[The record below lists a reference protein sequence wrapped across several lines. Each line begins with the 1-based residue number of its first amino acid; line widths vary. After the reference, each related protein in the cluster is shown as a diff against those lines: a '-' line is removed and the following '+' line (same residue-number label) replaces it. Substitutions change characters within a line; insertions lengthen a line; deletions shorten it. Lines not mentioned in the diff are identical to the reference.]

1 MDDHDGANGS
11 PEDVRETGRQG
22 PAGRQAE
29 LAALHRLLAAAR
41 TGHPSIVL
49 VEGASGMGKTAL
61 IEYFLQEQ
69 HGLNDQQGLLREQ
82 RGLDEQHDPGEHAV
96 RVYRASGVRWENE
109 LDLGVADQLAKAAGA
124 ALFPDGTAPAE
135 PPGPLAAGRRLYE
148 IWSAH
153 RQDTAVVVID
163 DAHWADAASLRA
175 VASAVRRMSTEKVLV
190 VLAAADDALH
200 RLPVDVLDFLAAY
213 RDGAL
218 RLGPLTPEDVQQ
230 LAWSAGR
237 VDLSLPAARILCRH
251 TRGNPLHIT
260 DLLQEV
266 PAGIWRD
273 WQPALP
279 APRRYASAVHRRL
292 DACGPQ
298 ARTLIEACSALGEA
312 VPFAEAAELSG
323 VADPLAAVDEARR
336 AGLLTT
342 ADGPGL
348 TLLTFP
354 HPLVRA
360 AVHGALGL
368 VERGDLHRRAAEI
381 VEDHG
386 RRLMHRVAATPAAD
400 AELADDLDRF
410 AADRAAEGAWSQVAG
425 ALVAASRL
433 TPARATR
440 RDRLL
445 RAVDALVGAGDRP
458 QAETFAAELES
469 YPPGA
474 LRDSVLGYLAITR
487 GRPEEAEVRLTHAW
501 ERCDPARR
509 PELAAAI
516 CHRRVLHSLGRCRAA
531 DLVHWAR
538 KAVDLVGPMEPSAVE
553 SEAILGLGLAAMG
566 RAEEAAHAYD
576 DVLARISSGAQSQ
589 RVQMGRGWMDLAMDE
604 PEAAR
609 RELEGAVPT
618 GFRMGS
624 TRISLW
630 AQAWLARTQ
639 FALGAWQD
647 AVRTVDRAAAQ
658 LAEVRMELLRPLV
671 HWTGA
676 QIHALRGDW
685 AAAHHHARQ
694 ASADMQHYEAMV
706 VPACLARAQVAE
718 ARGQYERVTAAL
730 EPVLRLRQRE
740 GIDEPGFWPWQDVYA
755 NALVMTNRVPEADTF
770 LKPFEELAA
779 DRGHRSTMARL
790 GYVRGRIAGSEGDL
804 DTARAHFEGALAH
817 LEHLPL
823 PYDRARVSYAY
834 GQTLRRAGKRREA
847 DALLQNAR
855 DAYVLLG
862 ARTYV
867 ERCERELQAGGVKR
881 GGAEDFSRLTAQERA
896 VARLVARGMS
906 NAQVASELFL
916 SVKTVQYHLTHVYAK
931 FGVRSRGELAAVF
944 RDS

>member
-1 MDDHDGANGS
+1 MDDHSGASPLPDGA
-11 PEDVRETGRQG
+11 RETVQRG
-22 PAGRQAE
+22 PAGRKAE
-29 LAALHRLLAAAR
+29 LAALDRLLAAAR
-41 TGHPSIVL
+41 AGHPSIVL

-61 IEYFLQEQ
+61 VEHFLHE
-69 HGLNDQQGLLREQ
+69 HSLEGQQ
-82 RGLDEQHDPGEHAV
+82 AV
-96 RVYRASGVRWENE
+96 RVHRANGVRWENG
-109 LDLGVADQLAKAAGA
+109 LDLGVAEQLAKAAGA
-124 ALFPDGTAPAE
+124 TLAPE
-135 PPGPLAAGRRLYE
+135 LDPVAAGHRLQE
-148 IWSAH
+148 IWNA
-153 RQDTAVVVID
+153 RRGQDTLVVVID
-163 DAHWADAASLRA
+163 DAHWADAASLQA
-175 VASAVRRMSTEKVLV
+175 VASAVRRMSTEPVLV
-190 VLAAADDALH
+190 ILLAADDRLA

-213 RDGAL
+213 RDSAL
-218 RLGPLTPEDVQQ
+218 RLGPLTPEDVQG
-230 LAWSAGR
+230 LAWSAAR
-237 VDLSLPAARILCRH
+237 IDLSLAAARILCRH

-266 PAGIWRD
+266 PPGIWRD

-279 APRRYASAVHRRL
+279 APRRYASAVQRRL
-292 DACGPQ
+292 EGCGDR
-298 ARTLIEACSALGEA
+298 ARTLVEACAALGES

-323 VADPLAAVDEARR
+323 VADPLAAVDEACD
-336 AGLLTT
+336 AGLLTRT
-342 ADGPGL
+342 DGPGL

-368 VERGDLHRRAAEI
+368 VERGDLHRRAAET

-433 TPARATR
+433 SPARTTR

-469 YPPGA
+469 FPPSA

-487 GRPEEAEVRLTHAW
+487 GRPEEAEVYLTHAW
-501 ERCDPARR
+501 ERCDPVRR

-516 CHRRVLHSLGRCRAA
+516 CQRRVLHSLGRVHPAE
-531 DLVHWAR
+531 LVHWAR

-566 RAEEAAHAYD
+566 RPEEAAHAYD

-589 RVQMGRGWMDLAMDE
+589 RVQMGRGWMDLALDD

-618 GFRMGS
+618 GIRGGS
-624 TRISLW
+624 LRISLW

-639 FALGAWQD
+639 FALGAWSD
-647 AVRTVDRAAAQ
+647 ALRTADRATAQ
-658 LAEVRMELLRPLV
+658 VAEARMELLRPLV

-676 QIHALRGDW
+676 QIHALRGNW
-685 AAAHHHARQ
+685 PTAYHHARQ
-694 ASADMQHYEAMV
+694 ATADMQHYEAMV

-730 EPVLRLRQRE
+730 EPVLRLRHRE

-755 NALVMTNRVPEADTF
+755 NALVMTNRVPEADAF
-770 LKPFEELAA
+770 LRPFEELAA

-790 GYVRGRIAGSEGDL
+790 GYVRGRIAGTEGDL
-804 DTARAHFEGALAH
+804 DAARAHFEGALAH

-834 GQTLRRAGKRREA
+834 GQTLRRAGKRKEA

-867 ERCERELQAGGVKR
+867 ERCERELQAGGLKR
-881 GGAEDFSRLTAQERA
+881 GGTEGTEDFSRLTAQERA

-906 NAQVASELFL
+906 NGQVASELFL

-931 FGVRSRGELAAVF
+931 VGVRSRGELAAVF